1 MAKKVGITDTVLRDA
16 HQSLLA
22 TRMKTEDMLPIAEKL
37 DKVGYWSVE
46 MWGGATFDSCLRFLK
61 EDPWE
66 RVRKLKQAMP
76 HTRMQMLLRG
86 QNVVGYRHYADDVV
100 EAFVDKAAS
109 TGIDVFRIFDALN
122 DIRNMQTA
130 IRAAKKAGSHVEGSF
145 CFTTSPVHTVAKFV
159 ELAKE
164 LEALDCDSVCIKDM
178 AGILPPDTAF
188 EIVSKLK
195 ENISVPVH
203 LHTHC
208 TSGMAVATTMK
219 AIEAGVDLV
228 DTAIS
233 SLSMQTSH
241 PPTETIVSMLKT
253 PGESAMLDLALL
265 TEISDYFR
273 NVRRRY
279 HEFEMDYF
287 VVDSNALAFQVPGG
301 MLSNLSKQLK
311 DQNALNRMPE
321 VLAEVPRVRAELGYP
336 PLVTPTSQI
345 VGTQA
350 AMNVLLGERYK
361 SIMTETKNLIRGLY
375 GRPAAPIDA
384 EVKKRAIGD
393 EEPITGRPADL
404 LQPELEKAK
413 KEAGELAKGLEDILS
428 YALFPQV
435 AKEFFEDR
443 AGLRKISEESIAI
456 LAAAL
461 YQATTPQVQAQPHA
475 TAPATIRASQWKT
488 IARQESL
495 RHGGTGGRHP

>member
-1 MAKKVGITDTVLRDA
+1 MGKKIGITDTVLRDA

-46 MWGGATFDSCLRFLK
+46 MWGGATFDTCLRFLK
-61 EDPWE
+61 ESPWE
-66 RVRKLKQAMP
+66 RLRKLKQAMP

-86 QNVVGYRHYADDVV
+86 QNVVGYRHYPDDVV
-100 EAFVDKAAS
+100 EAFVDHAHS
-109 TGIDVFRIFDALN
+109 SGIDVFRIFDALN
-122 DIRNMQTA
+122 DVRNMATA
-130 IRAAKKAGSHVEGSF
+130 IKAAKKAGAHVEGSF
-145 CFTTSPVHTVAKFV
+145 CFTTSPVHTIQMFV
-159 ELAKE
+159 KLAKD
-164 LEALDCDSVCIKDM
+164 LEALDCDSLCIKDM
-178 AGILPPDTAF
+178 AGILPPEVAYNLVK
-188 EIVSKLK
+188 ELK
-195 ENISVPVH
+195 QNLSIPIH

-208 TSGMAVATTMK
+208 TSGMAVATTLK
-219 AIEAGVDLV
+219 AVEAGVDLV

-233 SLSMQTSH
+233 SLSMGTSH
-241 PPTETIVSMLKT
+241 PPTETIVAMLKE
-253 PGESAMLDLALL
+253 PGEPAMLDLALL
-265 TEISDYFR
+265 TQISDYFR
-273 NVRRRY
+273 DVRRKYR
-279 HEFEMDYF
+279 EFEMDYF
-287 VVDSNALAFQVPGG
+287 VVDANSLAFQIPGG

-311 DQNALNRMPE
+311 DQNALNKMPD
-321 VLAEVPRVRAELGYP
+321 VLAEVPKVRAELGYP

-361 SIMTETKNLIRGLY
+361 SIMTETKNLIRDLY
-375 GRPAAPIDA
+375 GRPAASIDA
-384 EVKKRAIGD
+384 EVRKKAIGD

-413 KEAGELAKGLEDILS
+413 KDAGELAKGMEDILS
-428 YALFPQV
+428 FALFPQV

-443 AGLRKISEESIAI
+443 AGLRKVSEDSIAI

-461 YQATTPQVQAQPHA
+461 YQATTPQVQVQQ
-475 TAPATIRASQWKT
+475 APAPAIIRASQWKT